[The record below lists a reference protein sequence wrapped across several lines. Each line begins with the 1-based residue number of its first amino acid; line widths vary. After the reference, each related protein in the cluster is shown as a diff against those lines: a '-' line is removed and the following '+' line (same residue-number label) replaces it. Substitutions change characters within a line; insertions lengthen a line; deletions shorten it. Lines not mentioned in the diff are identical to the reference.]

1 MFQAMKKYWWLIL
14 LRGIVAVLFGI
25 YTLVYPGIS
34 ATAMVLAFGIFAVVS
49 GAITLGMALS
59 SRGNSDDRVMLGV
72 QGVVQALFG
81 VLVLAWPGISMLA
94 LLWAIIIFAFAGGVV
109 EIVAALQDRDVWLGL
124 SGLISVLFGIYAFR
138 FPAEGALALVS
149 AIGIYA
155 IGVGVMLII
164 GSFQV
169 RKVGD
174 ALAPTTRHS
183 H

>member
-1 MFQAMKKYWWLIL
+1 MFQALKDYWWLIL

-34 ATAMVLAFGIFAVVS
+34 ATAMVLAFGTFAVVS
-49 GAITLGMALS
+49 GAITLGMALF

-81 VLVLAWPGISMLA
+81 VLVLAWPGISMLT
-94 LLWAIIIFAFAGGVV
+94 LLWAIIIFALAGGVV

-149 AIGIYA
+149 GIGIYA
-155 IGVGVMLII
+155 IGVGVMLVI

-174 ALAPTTRHS
+174 ALAPTVS
-183 H
+183 HQD